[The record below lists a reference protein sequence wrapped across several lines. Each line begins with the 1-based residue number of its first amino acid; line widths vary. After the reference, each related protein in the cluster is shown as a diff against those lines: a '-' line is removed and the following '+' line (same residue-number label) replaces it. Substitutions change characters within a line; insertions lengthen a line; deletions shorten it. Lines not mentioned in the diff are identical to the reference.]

1 MGILSRMKERK
12 MKGEIAEKK
21 DDTEKREKKKTEV
34 GEEIPEITD
43 VGKWLKEIKK
53 MAEKGVDEIDEFYDK
68 IVGKSKSVSDFV
80 LNLGVISANYLSF
93 RYEVYSKLAEHYG
106 NTKKAIKD
114 VDKALKDVDEE
125 FIDKLVG
132 VIRKWMLR

>member
-1 MGILSRMKERK
+1 MGILSKMKERK
-12 MKGEIAEKK
+12 TRSVESKK
-21 DDTEKREKKKTEV
+21 EAVDRKKKKTEA

-43 VGKWLKEIKK
+43 AGKWLREIRN

-93 RYEVYSKLAEHYG
+93 RYEVYSKLADHYG
-106 NTKKAIKD
+106 DTKKAIKD
-114 VDKALKDVDEE
+114 VDKALKDVDIE
-125 FIDKLVG
+125 FIDKLIEV
-132 VIRKWMLR
+132 VRKWMLR

>member
-1 MGILSRMKERK
+1 MGILSKMKERK
-12 MKGEIAEKK
+12 TRSVENKK
-21 DDTEKREKKKTEV
+21 EAVDRKKKKTEA

-43 VGKWLKEIKK
+43 AGKWLREIRN

-106 NTKKAIKD
+106 DTKKAIKD
-114 VDKALKDVDEE
+114 VDKALKDVDRE
-125 FIDKLVG
+125 FIDKLIEV
-132 VIRKWMLR
+132 VRKWMLR